1 MSDAY
6 DGGMF
11 IRRIHQISLL
21 GISMPGRR
29 KLRKDTLLSV
39 HPFSLPRQRCPLSRP
54 PPMRPQGQRAG
65 KDAQ

>member
-39 HPFSLPRQRCPLSRP
+39 HPFSLPGSGVR
-54 PPMRPQGQRAG
+54 
-65 KDAQ
+65 